1 MKMNK
6 MKSLKKNI
14 KLSFQGLNEFIDDKE
29 ILDFYLDL
37 IYEMIIDETKSLQ
50 QKLDKAESIN
60 FRQQK
65 LK

>member
-1 MKMNK
+1 